1 MRLLLRLLSYLKPFR
16 KQVLLAIG
24 LGFLTA
30 LCNIGLLAMSG
41 YLISAAAIVPL
52 IAFLTIPIYVVRF
65 TGIGRAG
72 ARYLDRIVS
81 HNVTLQLLGRLRVW
95 FYQRIEPLAPA
106 QIQAYRSGEMLSHLV
121 NDIEELQNL
130 YLRIIEPLVVAIL
143 VTLLTFWVFS
153 LFQITLAWTALL
165 FLLLAGLGVPLL
177 AGLLSKQLGKQQLQ
191 ARADLHIQI
200 IDGIQ
205 GMQDLLAFGRAVSHQ
220 QLITGL
226 NHTLAMIQ
234 RRMAVINGMQ
244 QALLDLLMNMA
255 VLTVLILATPPIL
268 ENAINGVYLA
278 FLVFFLLASFE
289 AIQPLGQAFQFLGH
303 SLAAG
308 EKLFQI
314 VDTPP
319 AIVDSQEPAQI
330 PASSTYALEFEDV
343 SFAYQAGGEEIL
355 HNINLRIHPG
365 SRVAI
370 VGPSG
375 SGKSTLVKLI
385 LRFWDPTS
393 GVLRLNGQDVRACS
407 LADLRS
413 QTGVMTQDTYLFNET
428 IRHNLLLARP
438 EASEEELEQVIEQA
452 QLSETIARLPDGL
465 NTWIGEQGLRLSGG
479 EQQRIAIARTLLK
492 NAPIL
497 ILDEA
502 TANLDLLTER
512 GLLDTLDTLMEDK
525 TTLLI
530 THRLISM
537 ERMDQIVVLD
547 HGRIHEQ
554 GTHQELLATRG
565 LYWRMYEMQ
574 NGIFDLVETIH

>member
-1 MRLLLRLLSYLKPFR
+1 MRLFLRLLSYLKPFR
-16 KQVLLAIG
+16 KQILLAIG

-52 IAFLTIPIYVVRF
+52 IAFLTIPIYIVRF
-65 TGIGRAG
+65 TGVGRAG
-72 ARYLDRIVS
+72 ARYMGRVVS
-81 HNVTLQLLGRLRVW
+81 HKVTLQLLGRLRVW

-121 NDIEELQNL
+121 GDIEELQNL
-130 YLRIIEPLVVAIL
+130 YLRIIEPLVVAVL

-153 LFQITLAWTALL
+153 LFQITLAWTALV

-177 AGLLSKQLGKQQLQ
+177 AALLSRALGKRQLQ

-205 GMQDLLAFGRAVSHQ
+205 GMQDLLAFGRAASHQ
-220 QLITGL
+220 QLIAGL
-226 NHTLAMIQ
+226 NHTLATIQ
-234 RRMAVINGMQ
+234 RRMAMIAGMQ

-255 VLTVLILATPPIL
+255 IWTVLILVTPPIL
-268 ENAINGVYLA
+268 RNTIDGVYLA

-330 PASSTYALEFEDV
+330 PASGTYALEFEDV
-343 SFAYQAGGEEIL
+343 SFAYQPGGEEIL
-355 HNINLRIHPG
+355 RNINLRIRSG
-365 SRVAI
+365 GRVAI

-393 GVLRLNGQDVRACS
+393 GVLKLNGQDVRACS
-407 LADLRS
+407 LADLRG

-428 IRHNLLLARP
+428 IRQNLLLARP
-438 EASEEELEQVIEQA
+438 EASEGELEKVIEQA

-502 TANLDLLTER
+502 TANLDPLTER
-512 GLLDTLDTLMEDK
+512 GLLDTLDTLMADK

-537 ERMDQIVVLD
+537 ERMDQIVVLE
-547 HGRIHEQ
+547 HGRIREQ
-554 GTHQELLATRG
+554 GTHQELLADKG

-574 NGIFDLVETIH
+574 NGIFNLVETIH